1 MNNGMPKSEAYDVAR
16 RELYALRQEEEVE
29 RRIAK
34 EEAQFVGAYF
44 GKTRLEIG
52 HQIEGVEHERWKTW
66 AATEIEKVR
75 AVRAEMTP
83 QAARSGRQGPVD
95 VGGGAPTH
103 DLAEEL

>member
-1 MNNGMPKSEAYDVAR
+1 MNSGMPKAEAYDVAR
-16 RELYALRQEEEVE
+16 REFYALRQQEEIE

-44 GKTRLEIG
+44 GKSRLEIG
-52 HQIEGVEHERWKTW
+52 HQIEGVEHERWKEW
-66 AATEIEKVR
+66 AAAEIEKTR
-75 AVRAEMTP
+75 ALRAEETP
-83 QAARSGRQGPVD
+83 QGRSGRQGPVD